1 MNPLN
6 ERAISAVLRV
16 LQQRPYFATLS
27 EQQLSPLAAQA
38 IPRRFNAGESIFLE
52 GDPSAGMWIIKTG
65 NVKAYKLAAD
75 GHEHILHLLGP
86 GDSFNDIPTLDGRP
100 NAASAAAISDVVA
113 WVIPTAAVDDAL
125 QRDHELSLA
134 VIQGLALRVRQLVSQ
149 LEDLALRSVTGRLAR
164 FLLEQVADPA
174 LAGPAI
180 TRTLIAGHLATTPE
194 TISRALRTLEEIGAI
209 EFDRHRIVIRRPD
222 LLGEIAM
229 L

>member
-1 MNPLN
+1 MDSSGEQGL
-6 ERAISAVLRV
+6 SAVLRV

-27 EQQLSPLAAQA
+27 DQHLSPLAGQA
-38 IPRRFNAGESIFLE
+38 VHRRINAGATIFLE
-52 GDPSAGMWIIKTG
+52 GDPAAGLWIIEAG
-65 NVKAYKLAAD
+65 HVKVYKLAAD

-113 WVIPTAAVDDAL
+113 WVIPATAFADVL

-134 VIQGLALRVRQLVSQ
+134 VIQGLTLRIRQLVVQ

-164 FLLEQVADPA
+164 FLLEQVTDPT
-174 LAGPAI
+174 LAAPAI
-180 TRTLIAGHLATTPE
+180 TRTLVASHLATTPE
-194 TISRALRTLEEIGAI
+194 TISRALRTLEEIEAI
-209 EFDRHRIVIRRPD
+209 EFDRHRILIRRPD
-222 LLGEIAM
+222 LLREIAM